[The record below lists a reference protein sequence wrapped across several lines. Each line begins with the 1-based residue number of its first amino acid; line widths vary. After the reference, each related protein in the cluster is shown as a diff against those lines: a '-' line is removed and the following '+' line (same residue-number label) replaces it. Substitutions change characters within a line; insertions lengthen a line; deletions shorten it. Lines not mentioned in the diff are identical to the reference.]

1 MVIKEYNGFFESP
14 EEEKEKLKN
23 KKTPVPKTGKT
34 NGSKKKNP
42 EKK

>member
-14 EEEKEKLKN
+14 EEEKEKHKN
-23 KKTPVPKTGKT
+23 KKNPVLKTGKT
-34 NGSKKKNP
+34 NDSKKKNS